1 MILSVSIGILAVA
14 GIAATG
20 EPSSLLAERI
30 DTASAFEV
38 VRRLEAMDAA
48 HPGELEIIES
58 LLRARKF
65 VADGLPDDDEHAGEL
80 HTQNVQDGLAALSTL
95 SNRDFDDFGEL
106 LDGWSDVPRS
116 AVGVLYWTTLSYGRT
131 IPERFFLARPAAVG
145 RFRTALERLVEL
157 DAAYFH
163 AGPLRVLASLEAR
176 APGFMG
182 GDRDAAVRHG
192 LAAVRRA
199 PDFAPNRVALARAAL
214 ERGGDR
220 GRVIGL
226 LQGALERSGRLPGA
240 DQPEQRRG
248 LEAVRRLL
256 ERLR

>member
-1 MILSVSIGILAVA
+1 MILSMAIGLFALGGVVSNSD
-14 GIAATG
+14 
-20 EPSSLLAERI
+20 PSSLLAAR
-30 DTASAFEV
+30 TGATSAFDV
-38 VRRLEAMDAA
+38 VRRLEAKDKE
-48 HPGELEIIES
+48 HPGELEIVES

-65 VADGLPDDDEHAGEL
+65 LADGLPDDDARAGALHAR
-80 HTQNVQDGLAALSTL
+80 NVRDGLAVLSTL
-95 SNRDFDDFGEL
+95 SNRDFNDFGEL
-106 LDGWSDVPRS
+106 LDGWSHVPPS

-176 APGFMG
+176 APAFMG

-192 LAAVRRA
+192 LEAVRRA

-214 ERGGDR
+214 ERGVAR

-226 LQGALERSGRLPGA
+226 LEGALERGRSLPDV
-240 DQPEQRRG
+240 DQPEHQRGRNASRRM
-248 LEAVRRLL
+248 LEQ
-256 ERLR
+256 LR